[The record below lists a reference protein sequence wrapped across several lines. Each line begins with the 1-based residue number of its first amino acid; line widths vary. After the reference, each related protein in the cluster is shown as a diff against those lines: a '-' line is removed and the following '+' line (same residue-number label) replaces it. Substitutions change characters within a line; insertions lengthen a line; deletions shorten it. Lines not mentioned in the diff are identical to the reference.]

1 MSRFQPCEMRFEK
14 DDHRSFRIIAAL
26 LHDIALITA
35 FDKELTILDGG
46 LATELE
52 RRGHDVSGRLWSAE
66 VLRTDPAA
74 IEQLHYD
81 YYAAGADVATSASY
95 QASYEGFAAA
105 GLGADETTALL
116 TRSVELAIAARA
128 RYRRDHPEGR
138 RKLYVAASIGPYGA
152 ISHDGAEYR
161 GDYGLTVAQLVQFH
175 ARRFGVLA
183 AAGADWLACET
194 IPVLDEARA
203 LAALLADRPGTA
215 AWMSFTSPDG
225 ISTSHGEPL
234 VECAR
239 LLDRVPNVFAVGV
252 NCVRPE
258 IVGAAVRSLK
268 TGTGKPIV
276 VYPNSGEH
284 WDGQT
289 RDWHGTCGHESL
301 ATLAPQWIRD
311 GVHFVGGCCRIGPPE
326 IAELNEVLR

>member
-1 MSRFQPCEMRFEK
+1 MNAGFA
-14 DDHRSFRIIAAL
+14 D
-26 LHDIALITA
+26 
-35 FDKELTILDGG
+35 ELMILDGG
-46 LATELE
+46 LATELQ
-52 RRGHDVSGRLWSAE
+52 RRGHDVSGKLWSAE

-81 YYAAGADVATSASY
+81 YFVVGARCAISASY

-105 GLGADETTALL
+105 GLEAGETTLLL
-116 TRSVELAIAARA
+116 TRSVELARAART
-128 RYRRDHPEGR
+128 RYRRDHPDAR
-138 RKLYVAASIGPYGA
+138 RELYVAASIGPFGA

-175 ARRFGVLA
+175 AKRFGVLA
-183 AAGADWLACET
+183 AAGADCLACET
-194 IPVLDEARA
+194 IPLLDEARA
-203 LAALLADRPGTA
+203 LAALLADHPGTA

-225 ISTSHGEPL
+225 VHTSHGEPL

-239 LLDRVPNVFAVGV
+239 LLDRVPNVVAVGV
-252 NCVRPE
+252 NCVKPE
-258 IVGAAVRSLK
+258 IVGAAIRSLK
-268 TGTGKPIV
+268 AGTGKALV

-289 RDWHGTCGHESL
+289 RDWQGACDHESL

-311 GVHFVGGCCRIGPPE
+311 GARLVGGCCRIGPRE
-326 IAELNEVLR
+326 IAELNESLR

>member
-1 MSRFQPCEMRFEK
+1 M
-14 DDHRSFRIIAAL
+14 IAS
-26 LHDIALITA
+26 LITA
-35 FDKELTILDGG
+35 LDEELMILDGG

-52 RRGHDVSGRLWSAE
+52 RRGHDVAGKLWSAE

-81 YYAAGADVATSASY
+81 YFAAGARCAISASY

-116 TRSVELAIAARA
+116 TRSVELARAARTRYHRNHPDA
-128 RYRRDHPEGR
+128 RRA
-138 RKLYVAASIGPYGA
+138 LYVAASVGPYGA

-161 GDYGLTVAQLVQFH
+161 GDYGLSVGQLAGFH

-183 AAGADWLACET
+183 AAGADFLACET
-194 IPVLDEARA
+194 IPLLDEARA
-203 LAALLADRPGTA
+203 LAALLADHPGTV
-215 AWMSFTSPDG
+215 AWMSFTSTDG
-225 ISTSHGEPL
+225 VHTSHGEPL
-234 VECAR
+234 IECAR

-252 NCVRPE
+252 NCVKPE
-258 IVGAAVRSLK
+258 VVGAAIRSLK
-268 TGTGKPIV
+268 AGTGKPIV

-284 WDGQT
+284 WDGKT
-289 RDWHGTCGHESL
+289 RDWHGTCDHESL

-311 GVHFVGGCCRIGPPE
+311 GARLVGGCCRIGPRE
-326 IAELNEVLR
+326 IAELDEALR